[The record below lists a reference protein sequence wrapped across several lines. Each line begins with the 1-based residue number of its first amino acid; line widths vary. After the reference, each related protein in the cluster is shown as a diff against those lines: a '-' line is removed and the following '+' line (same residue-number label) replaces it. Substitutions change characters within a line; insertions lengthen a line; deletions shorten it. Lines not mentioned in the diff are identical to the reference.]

1 MLNPNTFINMILK
14 KPICNKKER
23 TGSVA
28 ATKTPRTAGIPT
40 GTSKEDIKA
49 REKIISDF
57 YRNWYA
63 KHLDK
68 KVFNIHL
75 NEYINVLFLSITE
88 TKRHAAKSY
97 LSTLAVLQLDSV
109 LATAKQYGK
118 PHKPKIGVKNQED
131 FSSIIEMHC
140 KLYGIG
146 EVKMTVGVKRKTNEK
161 IQYCVT
167 VIQT

>member
-68 KVFNIHL
+68 KVSGL
-75 NEYINVLFLSITE
+75 PLTFLLLIIYF
-88 TKRHAAKSY
+88 KR
-97 LSTLAVLQLDSV
+97 
-109 LATAKQYGK
+109 
-118 PHKPKIGVKNQED
+118 
-131 FSSIIEMHC
+131 FSKHI
-140 KLYGIG
+140 
-146 EVKMTVGVKRKTNEK
+146 
-161 IQYCVT
+161 
-167 VIQT
+167 

>member
-75 NEYINVLFLSITE
+75 NEYINVRFLSITE

-118 PHKPKIGVKNQED
+118 PHKPKIGVKN
-131 FSSIIEMHC
+131 
-140 KLYGIG
+140 
-146 EVKMTVGVKRKTNEK
+146 
-161 IQYCVT
+161 
-167 VIQT
+167 